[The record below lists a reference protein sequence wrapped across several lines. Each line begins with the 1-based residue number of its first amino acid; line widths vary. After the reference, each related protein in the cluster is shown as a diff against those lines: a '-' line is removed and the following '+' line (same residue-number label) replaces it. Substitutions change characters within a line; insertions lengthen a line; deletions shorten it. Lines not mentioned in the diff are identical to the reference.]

1 MYPSEYA
8 YRNDS
13 VIRTE
18 NASAN
23 CMRYPSSLQAGVF
36 TEVYTHCNGSKLKL
50 TDSNFGS
57 EQYQRMHYYVWI
69 AERAGELL
77 FIFPTRV
84 SLTTITLHYYSGS
97 LRGLPRLR
105 FYAVPDD
112 FDVWDAP
119 ITSYPSIDVASASP
133 GGELAGHRNIS
144 INVNFHTRRVLMY
157 KYVSGF
163 GFAVSEVE
171 FFECNGTK

>member
-1 MYPSEYA
+1 
-8 YRNDS
+8 
-13 VIRTE
+13 
-18 NASAN
+18 
-23 CMRYPSSLQAGVF
+23 MRYPSSLQAGVF

-84 SLTTITLHYYSGS
+84 SFTTITLHYIYYYNDS
-97 LRGLPRLR
+97 LQGLPRLK
-105 FYAVPDD
+105 FYAVSDD

-119 ITSYPSIDVASASP
+119 TTSYPSVDVASVSP
-133 GGELAGHRNIS
+133 DGKPVGHRNIS
-144 INVNFHTRRVLMY
+144 ININFNTKRVLMY
-157 KYVSGF
+157 KYVSRF
-163 GFAVSEVE
+163 GLAVSEVE
-171 FFECNGTK
+171 FFKCNGK